1 MKVFGIGLVA
11 CGVLLMTGG
20 QGEAQR
26 LRSWQLNPWCEV
38 SSADGIYHCDFKD
51 FEQCR
56 RYAVGDGVCENN
68 PWYVG
73 TPPQLERPRRK
84 APPRY

>member
-1 MKVFGIGLVA
+1 MKLVVVTVGAVGL
-11 CGVLLMTGG
+11 LLLAGG

-26 LRSWQLNPWCEV
+26 LRPYMTHPWCEI
-38 SSADGIYHCDFKD
+38 SSADGIMHCDFDD

-73 TPPQLERPRRK
+73 VPPQRERPRRK
-84 APPRY
+84 RHSR